1 MIPTFVKYFFY
12 EKNIQPGIRDS
23 KITFSTGLM
32 RDGETNLWTYSGGK
46 LLGQYVAWKAD
57 QPGVDYQKNCT
68 VMDPTDEM
76 KWSAQDCSDLETD
89 GVAPVCQFPNP
100 PDNTYIEETTGD

>member
-1 MIPTFVKYFFY
+1 M
-12 EKNIQPGIRDS
+12 RDS
-23 KITFSTGLM
+23 
-32 RDGETNLWTYSGGK
+32 ETNLWTYSGGK